1 MALATAATVTATTP
15 TPTPTPAT
23 ATASAATTA
32 SLSQPS
38 WESYYTRRAPQPPA
52 KGPKG
57 FSARRFF
64 RHEILF
70 VNNVP
75 HKTYYTHTYVLCS
88 QC

>member
-1 MALATAATVTATTP
+1 MALATAATVT

-23 ATASAATTA
+23 TTSTATASAAPTA
-32 SLSQPS
+32 SARLSQPS
-38 WESYYTRRAPQPPA
+38 WESYYTRRAPQPPG

-57 FSARRFF
+57 FSARRSF

-75 HKTYYTHTYVLCS
+75 HYT
-88 QC
+88 

>member
-1 MALATAATVTATTP
+1 MALATAATVTAATP
-15 TPTPTPAT
+15 TLTTST

-38 WESYYTRRAPQPPA
+38 RESYYTRRAPQPPA

-57 FSARRFF
+57 FSARRSF

-75 HKTYYTHTYVLCS
+75 HNTYYTHTYVLLCS

>member
-1 MALATAATVTATTP
+1 MALATAATVTAATP
-15 TPTPTPAT
+15 TT

-38 WESYYTRRAPQPPA
+38 RESYYTRRAPQPPA

-57 FSARRFF
+57 FSARRSF

-75 HKTYYTHTYVLCS
+75 HNTYYDTHTHMYVLLCS

>member
-1 MALATAATVTATTP
+1 MALATAATVTAATP
-15 TPTPTPAT
+15 TP

-38 WESYYTRRAPQPPA
+38 WESYYTRRAQQPPA

-57 FSARRFF
+57 FSARRSF

-75 HKTYYTHTYVLCS
+75 HNTYYTHTYVLCS

>member
-1 MALATAATVTATTP
+1 MALATAATVTAA
-15 TPTPTPAT
+15 TPTPAA

-38 WESYYTRRAPQPPA
+38 LESYYTRRAPQPPA

-57 FSARRFF
+57 FSARRSF

-75 HKTYYTHTYVLCS
+75 HNTYYTHTYVLCS